1 MHVVCGQRLHY
12 VSDIYLLN
20 SSLSS
25 EAPHLRQA
33 TMLSSGF
40 TYAPVS
46 QVVFF
51 GVIASSILISI
62 TDSKPFFYISAVPL
76 LWKHRQLWRLFTW
89 QICYVNSTELL
100 FAAMTLYHLRIIER
114 LWGSRKF
121 AVSQFFSLVLHLL
134 SS

>member
-1 MHVVCGQRLHY
+1 
-12 VSDIYLLN
+12 
-20 SSLSS
+20 
-25 EAPHLRQA
+25 
-33 TMLSSGF
+33 MLSSGF

-46 QVVFF
+46 QVFFF
-51 GVIASSILISI
+51 GIIASSILISV

-76 LWKHRQLWRLFTW
+76 LWRHRQLWRLFTW

-121 AVSQFFSLVLHLL
+121 AVGLRSSFVPPLSL
-134 SS
+134 